1 MTPLRLTLAA
11 GLLSGAL
18 VSAVPA
24 SAEVIQSSVAGF
36 VVAGSA
42 TTARSAEDVWYLL
55 VEPAEWWSGEHTWS
69 GEAGNLRLNP
79 QAGSCFCEAMPLGG
93 SVEHMRVIYAAP
105 GEMLRMS
112 GALGPLQ
119 GEGLAGTL
127 TIEISTAGS
136 GNEVNWVYV
145 VGGNARFPLQEVAGT
160 VDLVL
165 AEQMN
170 RLVSRL
176 ENPELRR

>member
-1 MTPLRLTLAA
+1 MTPLRLILAA
-11 GLLSGAL
+11 GLLSGAF

-24 SAEVIQSSVAGF
+24 QAEVTQSSAAGF
-36 VVAGSA
+36 VVTGSA
-42 TTARSAEDVWYLL
+42 TTTRSAEDVWYLL
-55 VEPAEWWSGEHTWS
+55 VEPAEWWNGEHTWS
-69 GEAGNLRLNP
+69 GDATNLRLDP
-79 QAGSCFCEAMPLGG
+79 EAGGCFCESMPLGG

-127 TIEISTAGS
+127 TVEISTAGS
-136 GNEVNWVYV
+136 GIEVSWAYV

-160 VDLVL
+160 VDLML
-165 AEQMN
+165 AEQMT

>member
-1 MTPLRLTLAA
+1 VTPLRLTLAA
-11 GLLSGAL
+11 GLMSGAF

-24 SAEVIQSSVAGF
+24 QAEVTQSSSAGF
-36 VVAGSA
+36 VVTGSA
-42 TTARSAEDVWYLL
+42 TTTRSAEDVWYVLI
-55 VEPAEWWSGEHTWS
+55 EPREWWNGEHTWS
-69 GEAGNLRLNP
+69 GEAGNLQLGP
-79 QAGSCFCEAMPLGG
+79 KGGGCFCEELPLGG

-127 TIEISTAGS
+127 TIEMSTAGS
-136 GNEVNWVYV
+136 SIDLSWTYV
-145 VGGNARFPLQEVAGT
+145 VGGYARFPLEDTAVA
-160 VDLVL
+160 VDLML

>member
-1 MTPLRLTLAA
+1 
-11 GLLSGAL
+11 
-18 VSAVPA
+18 
-24 SAEVIQSSVAGF
+24 
-36 VVAGSA
+36 
-42 TTARSAEDVWYLL
+42 
-55 VEPAEWWSGEHTWS
+55 
-69 GEAGNLRLNP
+69 
-79 QAGSCFCEAMPLGG
+79 
-93 SVEHMRVIYAAP
+93 MRVIYAAP

-119 GEGLAGTL
+119 AEGLAGTL

-145 VGGNARFPLQEVAGT
+145 AGGNARFPLQEVAGT

-176 ENPELRR
+176 ENPALRR